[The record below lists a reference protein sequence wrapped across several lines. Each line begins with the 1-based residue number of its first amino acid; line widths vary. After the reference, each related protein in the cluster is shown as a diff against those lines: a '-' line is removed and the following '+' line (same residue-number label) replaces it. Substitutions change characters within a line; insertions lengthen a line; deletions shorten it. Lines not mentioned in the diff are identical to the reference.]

1 MLSTNLSLTGLY
13 NLTEPSS
20 TSFLFSEICP
30 GDTAHM
36 CSLAWNS
43 AARICDKYNFL
54 ELAYTIWPEPTSTSL
69 LFTAILQRLWRHCAN
84 VKSRLILWCSFMRY
98 VPNSHE
104 LAYKKWVR
112 SGSTTITH
120 FRSTHSTV
128 RSSHRL
134 LTSRKTVKVRHWAPT
149 IRWEEH

>member
-1 MLSTNLSLTGLY
+1 MNVHARLGPRWSDMWLVPNFHELALKFWPERSSTSVPFKGFAARTCVKYHISLTGWY

-20 TSFLFSEICP
+20 ISFLFSAICP
-30 GDTAHM
+30 GDTAQM

-84 VKSRLILWCSFMRY
+84 AKSRLILGCSFMRY

-104 LAYKKWVR
+104 LAYKK
-112 SGSTTITH
+112 
-120 FRSTHSTV
+120 
-128 RSSHRL
+128 
-134 LTSRKTVKVRHWAPT
+134 
-149 IRWEEH
+149 